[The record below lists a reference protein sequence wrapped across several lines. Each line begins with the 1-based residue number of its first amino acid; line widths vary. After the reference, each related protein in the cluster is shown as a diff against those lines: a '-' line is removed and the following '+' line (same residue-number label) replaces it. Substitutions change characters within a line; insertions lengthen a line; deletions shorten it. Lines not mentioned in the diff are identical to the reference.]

1 MAQKYMV
8 VVLGMEQ
15 REGPG
20 AQEKADRL
28 IARHKHRFHDMF
40 ATYHPPDIPGE
51 VAGELIKCYEYDT
64 PGKLFVSSRRY
75 ANIFFNSS
83 TCRNVTFFR

>member
-20 AQEKADRL
+20 AKEKADRL
-28 IARHKHRFHDMF
+28 IEKHRHRFHDML

-51 VAGELIKCYEYDT
+51 VAGKDNLSI
-64 PGKLFVSSRRY
+64 LLRY
-75 ANIFFNSS
+75 LNSIIVLRL
-83 TCRNVTFFR
+83 CN